1 MSTRR
6 SLVLL
11 AFAFLLV
18 TAPVF
23 AGVGFQPVSPDELK
37 MTSDPAAPGVPAII
51 LYREVAR
58 YDDRV
63 PHEDNYFRIKI
74 LKEEGRKY
82 GDIEIPFYKERDEDI
97 SGIKARTIRP
107 DGTIAEFHGQVFE
120 KFLVKRRGDGRILA
134 KTFTLPEVE
143 VGSIIEYEYTVDLSA
158 GFVYSSHWL
167 VDDPLF
173 TKRARFYL
181 KPHDEHGF
189 TLRWSWQGLPAGVVP
204 KQENEVNHPVKME
217 VSNIPAFQ
225 TEDFMPPEDGL
236 RAQVEFFYSHDEVV
250 ERDPDRY
257 WKAIGKQRNGRLE
270 SFIDKRHAMEDA
282 VAQIVSPNDA
292 PEVKL
297 RKIYDRVQQFRNKS
311 YELQKTQQELARDKE
326 KPIENVEELWKRGY
340 GSGAQLTWLYLA
352 LVRATGIEAYG
363 CLVADRRRYFFDP
376 KLMQGYKL
384 DANVVLVK
392 LNGKDLYFDPGAAF
406 TPYGY
411 LTWSETG
418 VPGLRLDKDG
428 GSWIETTLPESRDS
442 QIKRESKL
450 TLQDDGDLNGNVTV
464 TYTGLA
470 AMYQRLDMRHAD
482 EVARKKFLEDELKA
496 QIPVGADADLT
507 NKPDWNGSEAPLVAE
522 FDLKVPGW
530 AASAGKRATV
540 PAAVFTA
547 REHGIFEHA
556 ERVYPIYFEYPYEK
570 IDDVTIALPTGWQV
584 SSVPAAQTVDKK
596 VVAYTLKAENN
607 SNTLHLTRKLD
618 VDAMLI
624 EQKYYP
630 ALQHFFQAVR
640 NGDEEQVVLQPGT
653 SVANN

>member
-1 MSTRR
+1 
-6 SLVLL
+6 
-11 AFAFLLV
+11 
-18 TAPVF
+18 
-23 AGVGFQPVSPDELK
+23 
-37 MTSDPAAPGVPAII
+37 
-51 LYREVAR
+51 
-58 YDDRV
+58 
-63 PHEDNYFRIKI
+63 
-74 LKEEGRKY
+74 
-82 GDIEIPFYKERDEDI
+82 
-97 SGIKARTIRP
+97 
-107 DGTIAEFHGQVFE
+107 
-120 KFLVKRRGDGRILA
+120 
-134 KTFTLPEVE
+134 
-143 VGSIIEYEYTVDLSA
+143 
-158 GFVYSSHWL
+158 
-167 VDDPLF
+167 
-173 TKRARFYL
+173 
-181 KPHDEHGF
+181 
-189 TLRWSWQGLPAGVVP
+189 
-204 KQENEVNHPVKME
+204 
-217 VSNIPAFQ
+217 
-225 TEDFMPPEDGL
+225 
-236 RAQVEFFYSHDEVV
+236 
-250 ERDPDRY
+250 
-257 WKAIGKQRNGRLE
+257 
-270 SFIDKRHAMEDA
+270 MEDA